1 MVDAH
6 SVDLFFVRNLAE
18 WLPAWD
24 RQPGR
29 KVGNRRHD
37 FGGIAG
43 TEHEVFHALMDE
55 ESLEGADFAG
65 VQTCERQDSQAQS
78 IAFKISRRRTPDS
91 IEGVFSKLA
100 NGGIT

>member
-1 MVDAH
+1 
-6 SVDLFFVRNLAE
+6 
-18 WLPAWD
+18 
-24 RQPGR
+24 
-29 KVGNRRHD
+29 
-37 FGGIAG
+37 
-43 TEHEVFHALMDE
+43 MDE